1 MGENTKKVPS
11 HNKETI
17 INVTFARIVLVES
30 APSSAAPDEV
40 RKAVTGSSP
49 EFSLCKTKA

>member
-1 MGENTKKVPS
+1 MEKVPS

-17 INVTFARIVLVES
+17 INVTFARIVFVES